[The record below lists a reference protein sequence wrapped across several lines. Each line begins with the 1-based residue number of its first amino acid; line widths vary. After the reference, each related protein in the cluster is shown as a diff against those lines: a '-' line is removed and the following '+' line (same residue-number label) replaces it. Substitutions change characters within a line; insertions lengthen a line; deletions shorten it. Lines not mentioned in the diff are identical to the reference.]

1 MINPTQLAGI
11 NSLRTQSNDPGAQD
25 TEAQANRVIA
35 LNWLARL
42 DGRLEPS
49 HPRHGTYTGL
59 WQMFQAALET
69 HSKSIEL

>member
-35 LNWLARL
+35 LNWIYRL
-42 DGRLEPS
+42 SGRTN
-49 HPRHGTYTGL
+49 GIYTGL
-59 WQMFQAALET
+59 WETYEKKLAAAKAAL
-69 HSKSIEL
+69 

>member
-35 LNWLARL
+35 LNWLYRL
-42 DGRLEPS
+42 SGRTN
-49 HPRHGTYTGL
+49 GIYTGL
-59 WQMFQAALET
+59 WETYEKKLAAALAEV
-69 HSKSIEL
+69 